1 MKRVERSLTI
11 PAPADTVFSFASSL
25 DGLPRWQSGIA
36 SAEMTS
42 TGPMR
47 IGSTA
52 LVVRELMGQRIE
64 APLEVTAYDPPRL
77 LQLHSEVSGVKADA
91 ILRVEPDGA
100 DASRVTFAMEIRG
113 SGFTSFIESMI
124 ASAAESDIGA
134 SLQRLKDVIA
144 QERSP
149 ASD

>member
-1 MKRVERSLTI
+1 VKRVERSLTI
-11 PAPADTVFSFASSL
+11 PAPAATVFSFASSL
-25 DGLPRWQSGIA
+25 DDLPRWQSGIA

-91 ILRVEPDGA
+91 ILQVEPDGA

-124 ASAAESDIGA
+124 ASAAESDIDA
-134 SLQRLKDVIA
+134 SLERLKDVIA

-149 ASD
+149 AQD